1 MRRSRVIALF
11 IIIFLGAQ
19 LFMTAQSDEL
29 KARFV
34 KRKPQINKMKNAG
47 LVGENNSG
55 FLEFRGGNPAKAQ
68 QQIVAA
74 ENADRRLVYQ
84 RIAERVGAPTV
95 EVVGRRRAAQIA
107 QQASPGHWLQ
117 DGDGNWYR
125 KR

>member
-19 LFMTAQSDEL
+19 VFMTAQSDDL
-29 KARFV
+29 KDRFI

-47 LVGENNSG
+47 MVGENNGG
-55 FLEFRGGNPAKAQ
+55 FLEFRRGNPAKVQ
-68 QQIVAA
+68 RQIVAA
-74 ENADRRLVYQ
+74 ENADRRLVYR
-84 RIAERVGAPTV
+84 RIAEKVGATV

-107 QQASPGHWLQ
+107 RQAKPGHWLQ